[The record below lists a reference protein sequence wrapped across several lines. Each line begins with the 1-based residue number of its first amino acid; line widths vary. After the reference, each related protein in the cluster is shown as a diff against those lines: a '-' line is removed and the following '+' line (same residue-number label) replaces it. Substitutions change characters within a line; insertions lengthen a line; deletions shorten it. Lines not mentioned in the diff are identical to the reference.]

1 MIGSTAVGAAIS
13 EDNTT
18 QNIYTY
24 LENGGEEC

>member
-18 QNIYTY
+18 QIYAY
-24 LENGGEEC
+24 PENGGEEC